1 MTASYPADVI
11 FDVNTFSV
19 VGSVTYTSTGSSTT
33 DFALGSDAKH
43 RGEVLAF
50 NEGILQD
57 TSIYALPNS
66 NTVSFL
72 SPPNASNL
80 TLKTVTI
87 PANLVKFQSEL
98 GVASVHYNNAD
109 AVSVNGNTYV
119 TDGARTAWSLPSALR
134 AFGKNEIIVS
144 ISGAMQPDSFYTF
157 PSSTLD
163 GVGIDITS
171 PVVLPADTVDIRLIS
186 GRLGLGNDRCR
197 DLADR
202 KPDKGFASEE
212 KIDVVIFSSTAG
224 YEKRRLRSR
233 RAKRSWDLSYTNI
246 SGTEKS
252 ALEIFYRNRFGSFDA
267 FFFDLTHVLELSGQ
281 ATVRFEGPIKFTI
294 NAAKGT
300 ALNDVF
306 YTAKISLQEV
316 YD

>member
-1 MTASYPADVI
+1 MTATYPTDVI

-19 VGSVTYTSTGSSTT
+19 IGSVTYTTTGSFTT
-33 DFALGSDAKH
+33 DFALGADAKH
-43 RGEVLAF
+43 KGEILAF

-80 TLKTVTI
+80 TLKTITV
-87 PANLVKFQSEL
+87 PSNLVKFQSEI
-98 GVASVHYNNAD
+98 GVASVFYNNTEP
-109 AVSVNGNTYV
+109 VSVNGNTYV

-134 AFGKNEIIVS
+134 ALGKNEIIIG
-144 ISGAMQPDSFYTF
+144 ISGVVQPDSFYTF
-157 PSSTLD
+157 PSVTLD
-163 GVGIDITS
+163 EVGLDITDPIIS
-171 PVVLPADTVDIRLIS
+171 PFDTIDIRLIS
-186 GRLGLGNDRCR
+186 GSLGLGNDRCK

-202 KPDKGFASEE
+202 KPDRGFSAEE
-212 KIDVVIFSSTAG
+212 KIDVVTFESTAG

-233 RAKRSWDLSYTNI
+233 RAKRKWNLSYTNI

-252 ALEIFYRNRFGSFDA
+252 ALEVFYRDRFGSFEA

-281 ATVRFEGPIKFTI
+281 ATVRFEGPIRFTI

-300 ALNDVF
+300 DLNDVF
-306 YTAKISLQEV
+306 YTVKIVLQEV

>member
-1 MTASYPADVI
+1 MTATYPLDVI
-11 FDVNTFSV
+11 YDVNTFSV
-19 VGSVTYTSTGSSTT
+19 VGSVTYTTTGPSTT

-57 TSIYALPNS
+57 TSVYALPNS

-80 TLKTVTI
+80 TLKTVTV
-87 PANLVKFQSEL
+87 PSNLVKFQSEL
-98 GVASVHYNNAD
+98 GVASVHYNNTE
-109 AVSVNGNTYV
+109 AVAVNGNTYV
-119 TDGARTAWSLPSALR
+119 TDGARTAWSLPSGLR
-134 AFGKNEIIVS
+134 AFGKNEIIVG
-144 ISGAMQPDSFYTF
+144 ISGVVQPDSFYTF
-157 PSSTLD
+157 PSATLN
-163 GVGIDITS
+163 GVGLDITD
-171 PVVLPADTVDIRLIS
+171 PIILPGDTIDIRLIS

-197 DLADR
+197 DLGDR
-202 KPDKGFASEE
+202 KPDRGFSAEE
-212 KIDVVIFSSTAG
+212 KIDVVVFSAIAG

-233 RAKRSWDLSYTNI
+233 RAKRKWNLTYTNI

-252 ALEIFYRNRFGSFDA
+252 ALEVFYRNRFGSFEA

-281 ATVRFEGPIKFTI
+281 STVRFEGAIQFTV
-294 NAAKGT
+294 NAAKGLD
-300 ALNDVF
+300 LNDVF